1 MRYNADLVCVCAD
14 ITRQEIQEAARQDK
28 MADLYEAG
36 MCQWCQSCKE
46 EIEEILE
53 EELIQDDDS

>member
-1 MRYNADLVCVCAD
+1 MRHDPDLICICAD
-14 ITRQEIQEAARQDK
+14 ITRQQIQEAARQDNL
-28 MADLYEAG
+28 ADLYKSG

-53 EELIQDDDS
+53 EELIQDSDG